1 MKRLFTFL
9 LLAIAGSAY
18 AMAEARHQKE
28 YGESLTLT
36 LASIVTNA
44 AALIY
49 TELRDEISRPQWP
62 ALDAAAR

>member
-1 MKRLFTFL
+1 MKRLLTFL

-49 TELRDEISRPQWP
+49 TELRDEMSRPQWP

>member
-1 MKRLFTFL
+1 MKRLLTLL
-9 LLAIAGSAY
+9 LLAIAGGAY
-18 AMAEARHQKE
+18 AMAEAKHQKE

-36 LASIVTNA
+36 IASNITNA

-62 ALDAAAR
+62 ALERA

>member
-9 LLAIAGSAY
+9 LLAIAGGAY
-18 AMAEARHQKE
+18 AMAEAKHQKE

-36 LASIVTNA
+36 LASIVSNA

-49 TELRDEISRPQWP
+49 TEIRDEMQQPKWP
-62 ALDAAAR
+62 ALESR